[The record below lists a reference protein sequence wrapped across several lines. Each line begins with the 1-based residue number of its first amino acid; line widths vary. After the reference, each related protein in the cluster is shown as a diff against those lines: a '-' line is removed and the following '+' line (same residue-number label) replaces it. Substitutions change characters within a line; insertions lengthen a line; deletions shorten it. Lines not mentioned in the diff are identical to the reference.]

1 MLLKLLCVSPP
12 RCVSAVQ
19 RKLPNLLIKIEF
31 KELKIDE
38 NTKLNLLVMIQKPL
52 FVIAFVLSGI
62 AGNTQRIGSSPEY
75 IKTLT
80 AQWKGERFA
89 DGRPKVPDIVLERL
103 HNATLEQIWGYLGN
117 KGYRNQVEKNW
128 IILKPGETMVG
139 RVVTAQ
145 FMPSRPDLD
154 TFIRVQGR
162 AENRSQKGGI
172 NIWPIDILTKG
183 DIYVADGCGKIKDGT
198 LIGSSLGNAIY
209 GKTGKGVIFY
219 GSVRDMQE
227 LKDTKGF
234 NAWVKGQDPSYIK
247 DMTPTSINAPIRIG
261 EVTVF
266 PGDIVFANEYGV
278 VFIPAHIVEDLVA
291 ASEMTALRDE
301 FERFLLQQGKYPSGQ
316 IHGDWSDTIKN
327 EFRAWVKKYPKKLAI
342 TSKDIEAY
350 LEKE

>member
-1 MLLKLLCVSPP
+1 MFLKFTF
-12 RCVSAVQ
+12 
-19 RKLPNLLIKIEF
+19 I
-31 KELKIDE
+31 
-38 NTKLNLLVMIQKPL
+38 
-52 FVIAFVLSGI
+52 IAFVLFGFLGI
-62 AGNTQRIGSSPEY
+62 AQRVGSSPEY
-75 IKTLT
+75 VKTLT
-80 AQWKGERFA
+80 SQWKGERFT
-89 DGRPKVPDIVLERL
+89 DGRPKVPDLVLERL
-103 HNATLEQIWGYLGN
+103 HQATLEQVWGYLGN

-128 IILKPGETMVG
+128 IILRPGETMVG

-154 TFIRVQGR
+154 TFVRVQGR

-172 NIWPIDILTKG
+172 NIWPIDILAKG
-183 DIYVADGCGKIKDGT
+183 DIYVADGYGKIKDGT

-266 PGDIVFANEYGV
+266 PGDVVFANEYGV
-278 VFIPAHIVEDLVA
+278 VFIPAHLVEDLVA
-291 ASEMTALRDE
+291 ASEMTGLRDE

-316 IHGDWSDTIKN
+316 IHGDWSDVIKN
-327 EFRAWVKKYPKKLAI
+327 EFRAWVAKYPKKLAI
-342 TSKDIEAY
+342 SPKDIEAY
-350 LEKE
+350 LQKEGH